1 MSIEHPHHYFVDEAG
16 DGTLFNA
23 KGKVLLGENGCSR
36 YFMLGL
42 LWVREPERLAA
53 DLQAL
58 RERLLADPYF
68 AGIPSMQAEARK
80 TALAFHAKDDV
91 PEVRREVFALLR
103 QHELSFFAVVKDKR
117 KVLEYVRQRNERDP
131 AYRYQ
136 QNEVYD
142 WLVRRLFKDRLHQH
156 DAYRV
161 VFATRGTSDRTRA
174 FAEALNVARERFAEQ
189 WEVEVRSE
197 IKVVASNPRRTPE
210 LQAADYF
217 LWALQRLYERREER
231 YWAYVQP
238 QVSLV
243 MDVDDT
249 REAEYGRYYTKKK
262 PLSLAALPEE

>member
-68 AGIPSMQAEARK
+68 AGIPSMQADGRK

-136 QNEVYD
+136 QNDVYD

-161 VFATRGTSDRTRA
+161 VFATRGASDRTRA

-189 WEVEVRSE
+189 WAVEVRSE
-197 IKVVASNPRRTPE
+197 IKVVASNPRLTPE

-249 REAEYGRYYTKKK
+249 REVAYGRYYTKKK